1 MYQNSPLNR
10 TNLNAFRCLSINI
23 KLPTRA
29 GGARWVGHILRALEH
44 FLDGYPAFQLHLE
57 QLAASKEKSDGKA
70 KAIGFLKLLRSQDII
85 AMALFL
91 QDILTVLH
99 KVSLK
104 FQKHGSIVVE
114 VSLCINTAIKTLQR
128 FSNTDG
134 PFLKKLPKF
143 ETSSAPSAGA
153 TTRQT
158 YTLTCGSGILA
169 TERNVLVEA
178 LCTALECH
186 FDDTSVVKATTITD
200 FKMWPTSE
208 EELHTFGDDWMNTL
222 LDQFGSYHDDKDD
235 QIKAEWPMLKT
246 AVLEAFVVSS
256 DTAWLQV
263 NRRSRNEYPHVLN
276 FFDLILTIPA
286 TSTACERGFTHM
298 KLVKSQQRSS
308 FKEDIVS
315 DCLMIKLEGDS
326 IKDFNP
332 DASIQYWFDVIAR
345 RPGGSKAMKN
355 IKHAKEAVTVIE
367 ASTSQEVKDE
377 VERDGVEHLKPKGFQ
392 GLKVGPGPQLY

>member
-1 MYQNSPLNR
+1 M
-10 TNLNAFRCLSINI
+10 
-23 KLPTRA
+23 
-29 GGARWVGHILRALEH
+29 
-44 FLDGYPAFQLHLE
+44 
-57 QLAASKEKSDGKA
+57 
-70 KAIGFLKLLRSQDII
+70 KLLRSQDII

-104 FQKHGSIVVE
+104 FQKHGSIVAE

-128 FSNTDG
+128 FNNTDG

-143 ETSSAPSAGA
+143 EISSAPSAGA

-158 YTLTCGSGILA
+158 FKLTCGGGILA

-178 LCTALECH
+178 LCTALEH
-186 FDDTSVVKATTITD
+186 RFDDTSVVKATAIAD

-222 LDQFGSYHDDKDD
+222 LDQFGSYLDDKDD

-246 AVLEAFVVSS
+246 AVLEAFLMSS
-256 DTAWLQV
+256 DTTWLQV
-263 NRRSRNEYPHVLN
+263 NRRFRNEYPHVLN
-276 FFDLILTIPA
+276 FFDHLTIPA
-286 TSTACERGFTHM
+286 TSAACERGFTHM
-298 KLVKSQQRSS
+298 KLVKSQQRSLL
-308 FKEDIVS
+308 KEDIVS

-345 RPGGSKAMKN
+345 RPGGSQTMEN
-355 IKHAKEAVTVIE
+355 IKHAKEAAKVIE
-367 ASTSQEVKDE
+367 ASTSQEVEDE
-377 VERDGVEHLKPKGFQ
+377 VEMVQEMDAVEDIEYDLVEDAEEESDYKSDFDSEEEDSNDIFDKIA
-392 GLKVGPGPQLY
+392 KY